1 MKITKEEQIKAI
13 KDTVKELKGDV
24 SRTTKAVIIASYMH
38 DVTWLM
44 RELAKAQKPSV

>member
-1 MKITKEEQIKAI
+1 MKITKEEQLKAI
-13 KDTVKELKGDV
+13 KSSVKALKGDV

-44 RELAKAQKPSV
+44 RELAKAQKSNV

>member
-1 MKITKEEQIKAI
+1 MKITKEEQLKAI

-38 DVTWLM
+38 DVAWLM